1 MPDEPWL
8 ATHLITH
15 EWILFLYILSSKVAW
30 YIFAPSL
37 LSQLTESFLLF
48 ENSTVKF
55 GLINFFL
62 NVELEQIHVLSVFGF

>member
-1 MPDEPWL
+1 MV